1 MESYTQLFILLLFA
15 GLLFAIVVAPVFAL
29 YFYWSSWRDKRGYRR
44 FCQAIDAWDS
54 SRNRSTSAL
63 VEGHTVRPLFL
74 SLNAS
79 KSDIERDLD
88 PQEPGFLSL
97 PRQLPRLS
105 TNGGSVL
112 AIRVDCDF
120 PASFAFT
127 LETLLDKAA
136 KQSGLSVEYQS
147 GDATFDREVYVTCED
162 FSFLRSY
169 LTTQRRAQILGLLA
183 GDFQQV
189 RYLKHRRELLL
200 CSRAGYLRESTG
212 ATAAQ
217 AAVSAALSLA
227 TSEQPN
233 SQGRLPAVSPQLRAS
248 LPSRAST
255 VRASMLQTTLLLI
268 LAGVLLLSGPCHQLE
283 RQIVSTEPL
292 VSRTLIMALVPIAA
306 LVLRALKR
314 SRGTSHA
321 HRYVALT
328 LLRYLISVPL
338 LAFPLVVLGNSLLDP
353 FQPFLEQG
361 SFVTLDS
368 RTYSLPNH
376 TFGEFRVAVLR
387 LSNDDESKIP
397 RLAEVVVSDERAQ
410 ALLGTPEAPAIVTL
424 KPGLFGLTHAVDFS
438 LDR

>member
-1 MESYTQLFILLLFA
+1 M
-15 GLLFAIVVAPVFAL
+15 
-29 YFYWSSWRDKRGYRR
+29 
-44 FCQAIDAWDS
+44 
-54 SRNRSTSAL
+54 
-63 VEGHTVRPLFL
+63 VRPLFL

-79 KSDIERDLD
+79 KSDIERELD

-112 AIRVDCDF
+112 ALRVDCDF

-147 GDATFDREVYVTCED
+147 RDATFDREVYVSCED
-162 FSFLRSY
+162 PAFLRSY
-169 LTTQRRAQILGLLA
+169 LTTQRRAQILGLLT

-189 RYLKHRRELLL
+189 RYLKHRGELLL
-200 CSRAGYLRESTG
+200 CSRGGYLRKSTDVTV
-212 ATAAQ
+212 AHEV
-217 AAVSAALSLA
+217 VSAALALA
-227 TSEQPN
+227 TAEQPD
-233 SQGRLPAVSPQLRAS
+233 SQSRLPAVSLAPRAS
-248 LPSRAST
+248 RAPSAST
-255 VRASMLQTTLLLI
+255 VRASMIQMALLLI
-268 LAGVLLLSGPCHQLE
+268 LAGVLLVSGACHQLE
-283 RQIVSTEPL
+283 REIVSTEPL
-292 VSRTLIMALVPIAA
+292 VSRTLILALLPIAA
-306 LVLRALKR
+306 LIFRAIQH

-321 HRYVALT
+321 HRYVVLT
-328 LLRYLISVPL
+328 LLRYLLTVPL

-368 RTYSLPNH
+368 RTYSLRNH

-387 LSNDDESKIP
+387 LSNEEGARVP
-397 RLAEVVVSDERAQ
+397 RLVEVVVSDERAQ
-410 ALLGTPEAPAIVTL
+410 ALLGTPESPAIVTL